1 MDNCRYLA
9 PSWASTPK
17 ERLLWASSAPM
28 AAFTDATSLLDNI
41 LVTFPIQSSVAID
54 NVTIEE
60 NHLPQSDLSDRSD
73 Y

>member
-1 MDNCRYLA
+1 
-9 PSWASTPK
+9 
-17 ERLLWASSAPM
+17 M

-41 LVTFPIQSSVAID
+41 LVTFPIQSCVAID

>member
-1 MDNCRYLA
+1 
-9 PSWASTPK
+9 
-17 ERLLWASSAPM
+17 M

-41 LVTFPIQSSVAID
+41 LVTFPIQSCFAID